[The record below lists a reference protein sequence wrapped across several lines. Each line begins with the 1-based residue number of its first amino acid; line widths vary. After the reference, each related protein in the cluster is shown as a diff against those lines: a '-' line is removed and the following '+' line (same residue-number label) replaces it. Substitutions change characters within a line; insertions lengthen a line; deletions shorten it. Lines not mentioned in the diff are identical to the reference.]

1 MTILI
6 QRAAGMAITEREID
20 AQLIQRGD
28 ILKVQPGAKVPA
40 DGLCV
45 WGESHVNE
53 SMITGEARPVAKET
67 GDSVIGGTMN
77 LNGVMHVRAMR
88 IGRDAALAQIVDLV
102 ETAQMAKAPI
112 QKFADYVCPAP

>member
-1 MTILI
+1 MAILI

-112 QKFADYVCPAP
+112 QKFADYVRPTP